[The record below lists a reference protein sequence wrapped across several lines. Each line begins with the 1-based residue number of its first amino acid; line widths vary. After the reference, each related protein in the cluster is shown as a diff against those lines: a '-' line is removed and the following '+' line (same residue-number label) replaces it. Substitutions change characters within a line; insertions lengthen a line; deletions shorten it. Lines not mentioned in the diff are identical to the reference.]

1 MSEENKSA
9 EEIPQNTPR
18 KGVEEVIKCKP
29 GEAALAIKFRCVA
42 NGPGVEIHLDVA
54 TSHPAFEG
62 LPNLPAMYLTLA
74 AHNIVETVKE
84 LIKPA
89 ILNDGA
95 YKAALAK
102 TDDEIMKFASKAKDN
117 AEADAGETP
126 ATPSEEVPHGV

>member
-9 EEIPQNTPR
+9 EEIPQNTTR
-18 KGVEEVIKCKP
+18 NGVEEVIKCKP

-54 TSHPAFEG
+54 TSHPAFG
-62 LPNLPAMYLTLA
+62 SLPNLPAMYLTLA
-74 AHNIVETVKE
+74 AHNIVKTVKE
-84 LIKPA
+84 IIKPA

-102 TDDEIMKFASKAKDN
+102 TDDEFMKLASKATD
-117 AEADAGETP
+117 EEPDAGETP

>member
-54 TSHPAFEG
+54 TSHPAFG
-62 LPNLPAMYLTLA
+62 NLPNLPAMYLTLA

-95 YKAALAK
+95 YKAALSK
-102 TDDEIMKFASKAKDN
+102 TDDEFMKLASKATDK
-117 AEADAGETP
+117 EADADETP